1 MKIQT
6 KYKNGDH
13 VWFMYG
19 NKPNVGMVE
28 KITVTEYYNKHAGVY
43 NTYVNYSITVGHSL
57 MVFDEKLLFKS
68 YQEIIKSLEDEAK
81 KL

>member
-13 VWFMYG
+13 VWFMHG

-28 KITVTEYYNKHAGVY
+28 KITVTELYNKHSGVY
-43 NTYVNYSITVGHSL
+43 NIYVNYSVSLQHSL

>member
-13 VWFMYG
+13 VWFMHG

-28 KITVTEYYNKHAGVY
+28 KITVTEVYNKHSGVY
-43 NTYVNYSITVGHSL
+43 NIYVNYSVSLQHSF
-57 MVFDEKLLFKS
+57 MVFNESSLYKT